1 MCAHGCRWVYF
12 PFIIHVFFANPTV
25 TIFTELLWNTEQ
37 RRLRAAVRIVGFFCL
52 WLIMPLLLDALL
64 LPWLTNAALRLVQAE
79 GLWLA
84 QGIHFVVYLLGV
96 FIVTWLATRFLD
108 RRPLADLGLH
118 LSRAWWVDLT
128 GGLALGALLMTLLFV
143 VQWWLGWVVITGF
156 WQVRLVAMP
165 FVLAVSGPLMLFIA
179 VAVAEELMFRGYLLR
194 NLAEGFNTQAIGA
207 RMSIVLAWLGSS
219 AFFGLLHVFNP
230 NSSWISTLYLMVAGM
245 MLGLAVVLTGSLAL
259 PIGLH
264 ITWNFFQGNV
274 YGFPVS
280 GNDFTGVT
288 LIAVQQQ
295 GPALW
300 TGGRF
305 GPEAG
310 LLGLWA
316 VALGCGLIVWWVR
329 SRSGVVR
336 IYEPLVEYRARVTGD
351 G

>member
-1 MCAHGCRWVYF
+1 
-12 PFIIHVFFANPTV
+12 V
-25 TIFTELLWNTEQ
+25 TTLTELLWNAEQ
-37 RRLRAAVRIVGFFCL
+37 RRLRAAVRIGGFFCL
-52 WLIMPLLLDALL
+52 WLLMPLLLDALL
-64 LPWLTNAALRLVQAE
+64 LPWLTNATLGLVQVE

-84 QGIHFVVYLLGV
+84 QGIHFAVYLLGV

-118 LSRAWWVDLT
+118 LSRSWWVDLA

-156 WQVRLVAMP
+156 WQVRLVDMP

-194 NLAEGFNTQAIGA
+194 NLAEGFNTPAIGA
-207 RMSIVLAWLGSS
+207 RLSIVLAWLGSS

-230 NSSWISTLYLMVAGM
+230 NSSWISTLYLMVAGL

-264 ITWNFFQGNV
+264 ITWNFFQGNI
-274 YGFPVS
+274 YGWPVS

-295 GPALW
+295 GPSLW

-316 VALGCGLIVWWVR
+316 VALGCALIVWWVR
-329 SRSGVVR
+329 SRLGVVR
-336 IYEPLVEYRARVTGD
+336 MYEPLVEYRARVTGD

>member
-1 MCAHGCRWVYF
+1 M
-12 PFIIHVFFANPTV
+12 IL
-25 TIFTELLWNTEQ
+25 TELLWNAKEH
-37 RRLRAAVRIVGFFCL
+37 RLRAAVRIVGFFGL
-52 WLIMPLLLDALL
+52 WLVIPLVLDALL
-64 LPWLTNAALRLVQAE
+64 MPWLANIALRVVQVE

-96 FIVTWLATRFLD
+96 FIVTWFATHFLD
-108 RRPLADLGLH
+108 RRPFVDLGLR
-118 LSRAWWVDLT
+118 LSRAWWLDLIA
-128 GGLALGALLMTLLFV
+128 GLALGALLMTLLFV

-165 FVLAVSGPLMLFIA
+165 FALALSGPLLLFIA

-194 NLAEGFNTQAIGA
+194 NLAEGFNTPAIGVRLA
-207 RMSIVLAWLGSS
+207 IILAWIGSS

-230 NSSWISTLYLMVAGM
+230 NSSWISTLYLMVAGV

-274 YGFPVS
+274 YGWPVS

-288 LIAVQQQ
+288 LIAVQQK

-310 LLGLWA
+310 LLGLCLI
-316 VALGCGLIVWWVR
+316 ALGCGLILWWVR
-329 SRSGVVR
+329 SRLGAVR
-336 IYEPLVEYRARVTGD
+336 VCEPLAEYRARVTGD
-351 G
+351 R